1 MTTSNNDNGVSAR
14 LRELVLKRYG
24 KQKKFAL
31 LEIDSKIAA
40 SKWKNFFYGKQDA
53 TEEMLR
59 FWSVNFSDDVQW
71 LSNGFD
77 ERIASNNP
85 FKIDFPTLDERL
97 TLQDRLKWVIS
108 EWCAQTGT
116 RIFKFLEEKSSG
128 KIAAIDWLNMV
139 LGRQKPTLEMIEFVC
154 TRRPHFSCWVLL
166 GYCSQQVNPTDEK
179 SVKDWIERAQ

>member
-1 MTTSNNDNGVSAR
+1 MITSNNDNGVSDR
-14 LRELVLKRYG
+14 LRGLVLKRYG
-24 KQKKFAL
+24 KYKKFVL
-31 LEIDSKIAA
+31 LEADSKIPA
-40 SKWKNFFYGKQDA
+40 SKWKNFFYAKQDA
-53 TEEMLR
+53 TEEMVQ
-59 FWSVNFSDDVQW
+59 FWSANFPDDVQW
-71 LSNGFD
+71 LSNGFN

-85 FKIDFPTLDERL
+85 FKIDFPTLDQRL

-116 RIFKFLEEKSSG
+116 KIFKFLEEKTLG

-166 GYCSQQVNPTDEK
+166 GSCPRQVDPTNEQ
-179 SVKDWIERAQ
+179 SVQKWIEQAQ